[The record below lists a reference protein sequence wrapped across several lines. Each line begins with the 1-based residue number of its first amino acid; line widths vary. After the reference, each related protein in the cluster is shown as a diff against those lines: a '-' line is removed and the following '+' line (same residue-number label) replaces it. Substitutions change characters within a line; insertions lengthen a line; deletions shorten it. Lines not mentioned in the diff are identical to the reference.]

1 MESLA
6 IFNGSEDF
14 FLLKAM
20 SRRILIN
27 IKKKNQSQARIA
39 FYWIIA
45 DVGVEKKVIS

>member
-1 MESLA
+1 MGPK
-6 IFNGSEDF
+6 IFC
-14 FLLKAM
+14 LKAM

-45 DVGVEKKVIS
+45 DVGVAKKSNLLNR